1 MDSFADAL
9 VTRKSKGTHK
19 LERIHDLVRWNRVSY
34 RLKKILNRSGLGPT
48 GYDPLQLFKALL
60 LQNLYGLS
68 DSQMEEMLYD
78 RISFR
83 DFCRI
88 GMSADIPD
96 ETTLCR
102 FRSSLKGKTEA
113 LFKLVLEDLARQG
126 IQLKSGT
133 IVDATV
139 ISSGVCPPSGGEV
152 SEKDPEAGWTKKRG
166 QYIYGYKAHTA
177 CDKETGLITNII
189 ATSADVHDSQVF
201 EQLLTGE
208 EPLVMADKA
217 YASQKRRDLLIQ
229 LGIEDQIMY
238 KKKKGK
244 QQPRWQIE
252 LNKLW
257 SKKRGRIESIFG
269 IMKEI
274 MGLRKARYKG
284 WVKQQVH
291 FDLFAMAYNLKR
303 AESILR

>member
-1 MDSFADAL
+1 MDSFADEM

-48 GYDPLQLFKALL
+48 GYAPLQLFKALL

-68 DSQMEEMLYD
+68 DPQMGKMLYD

-83 DFCRI
+83 DFCRL

-102 FRSSLKGKTEA
+102 FRSSLRRKTEA

-139 ISSGVCPPSGGEV
+139 ISSSVRPPSGGEV

-166 QYIYGYKAHTA
+166 EYVYGYKAHTA
-177 CDKETGLITNII
+177 CDKGTGLITNII

-208 EPLVMADKA
+208 EPLVMTDKA

-229 LGIEDQIMY
+229 DQVMY

-244 QQPRWQIE
+244 QQPQWQIE

-257 SKKRGRIESIFG
+257 SRKRGRIESIFG